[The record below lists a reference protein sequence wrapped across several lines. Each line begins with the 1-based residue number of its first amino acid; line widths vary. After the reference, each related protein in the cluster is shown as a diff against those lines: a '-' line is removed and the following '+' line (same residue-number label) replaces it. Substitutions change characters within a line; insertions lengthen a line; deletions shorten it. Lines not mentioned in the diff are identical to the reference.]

1 MTESHRSFTVWGS
14 SAQKAFAFECPPMP
28 LINTQST
35 SRSIFSWH
43 LNWQLVTSWQSV
55 DWPISIKQH
64 SMPCLWKFINS
75 WPPVDW
81 VSTKYQW
88 RCWSSVDWN
97 INQGYQLTSNSDA
110 LSTHDPTA
118 LLVSGSVCIL
128 FLNTSIRDC
137 RKIMWVRTLVLS
149 TESEWLPQ

>member
-1 MTESHRSFTVWGS
+1 MTESHRSFTVCGS
-14 SAQKAFAFECPPMP
+14 SAQKAFALSVHRCPW
-28 LINTQST
+28 LTLNQHLDQYLVDISIGSWSLVGRVLTDRYLSINTQCHVCGNLST
-35 SRSIFSWH
+35 LDRLLTECQPSI
-43 LNWQLVTSWQSV
+43 NG
-55 DWPISIKQH
+55 D
-64 SMPCLWKFINS
+64 
-75 WPPVDW
+75 
-81 VSTKYQW
+81 
-88 RCWSSVDWN
+88 VDWN